1 MSTDTTFSPSNPE
14 RVLYYLENSRAFR
27 VAWLLEELSL
37 PYTLKHYRP
46 IVKYL
51 IERYGTQRGR
61 LDLLG
66 TSDDWQERAD
76 VESWI
81 SFSEGMM
88 VHTLAAVY
96 PRWFADAET
105 AQAIEAKMAANV
117 HNLLN
122 LLEQALQK
130 GEFLVAGRLT
140 AADIMCAFSVEY
152 TFGMDVAITGVGKS
166 MQDWPK
172 VVEWL
177 KRCARLP
184 SYQRVLQR
192 GATHRF
198 TIAD

>member
-1 MSTDTTFSPSNPE
+1 MPYLIDSTIRISES
-14 RVLYYLENSRAFR
+14 SA
-27 VAWLLEELSL
+27 
-37 PYTLKHYRP
+37 